1 MVSAG
6 GMVKRGLGALF
17 PGTILVKGKYA
28 NSQVALTFDDGPH
41 PENTPRILDILD
53 KSCATATF
61 FLHGREAEKYPALV
75 REISARG
82 HQIGNHG
89 YSHLDARQSP
99 WRRYVDD
106 VHHAQKILQDTTGG
120 KLDKIFRPPFG
131 NISGASFLA
140 LAWSGF
146 RFVFWSVDSRDS
158 FIRETPA
165 LMAHIDSLPIAGG
178 DILLL
183 HEDYAHTVESLSRI
197 LQSLKDRSL
206 MFARIS
212 NLGKHNEI

>member
-1 MVSAG
+1 MSPG

-17 PGTILVKGKYA
+17 PGTVLVKGKH
-28 NSQVALTFDDGPH
+28 SIGRVALTFDDGPH
-41 PENTPRILDILD
+41 PENTPRILDVLN
-53 KSCATATF
+53 KSCVTATF
-61 FLHGREAEKYPALV
+61 FLQGREAEKYPALV

-82 HQIGNHG
+82 HQVGNHG

-99 WRRYVDD
+99 WNIYVDE
-106 VHHAQKILQDTTGG
+106 VHRAQTILQDAVGR

-131 NISGASFLA
+131 NIGGTSFLA

-165 LMAHIDSLPIAGG
+165 LTAYIDSLPIAGG

-183 HEDYAHTVESLSRI
+183 HEDYAHTIESLPRI

-206 MFARIS
+206 GFSRIS
-212 NLGKHNEI
+212 DFGKHNEI